1 MGNVFSKNLR
11 ELRKE
16 RKMSQEE
23 LAEKFGITVQSVS
36 KWECAVSY
44 PDIELLPKIAD
55 LFHVTVDDLLR
66 SGMPQHCLHASEVL
80 DLPDDGMLRIVQC
93 KGNVVLR
100 KDKYDPNQ
108 KIPLFFDREILEK
121 QNEEVQLEIWGSAEI
136 EGDICGSVNA
146 GGGVNCGTV
155 GGDVSAGVGVDCGDV
170 GDSISAGDGVNC
182 GDVGGSVNAG
192 GEVNCGTVGGDVS
205 AGGGVDCGD
214 VGGSVNAGDEVNC
227 GDVQ

>member
-16 RKMSQEE
+16 SKMSQEE

-100 KDKYDPNQ
+100 KDRYDPNQ

-121 QNEEVQLEIWGSAEI
+121 QNKEVQLEIWGSAEI
-136 EGDICGSVNA
+136 EGDICGSV
-146 GGGVNCGTV
+146 
-155 GGDVSAGVGVDCGDV
+155 
-170 GDSISAGDGVNC
+170 
-182 GDVGGSVNAG
+182 
-192 GEVNCGTVGGDVS
+192 S
-205 AGGGVDCGD
+205 AGGGVDCGN
-214 VGGSVNAGDEVNC
+214 VGDSISAGGGVNCGNVGDSISAGGGVNC
-227 GDVQ
+227 GDVQGNVACENDIHCHNIKGNVECSGDIYYDQK